1 MYSRFTRLYVTFIDK
16 DGTEVKLAVCE
27 GDNLL
32 DIAQAH
38 DLEMEGESA
47 PLSYLRPL
55 LRFPAAVSAFF
66 RRPDSSDF

>member
-1 MYSRFTRLYVTFIDK
+1 VTFIDK

-55 LRFPAAVSAFF
+55 LRFPATASAFSPLPMTRTF
-66 RRPDSSDF
+66 GLELL